1 MFGFLKKKLKES
13 VKRFTKKV
21 EAEKPK
27 PVSKKPEV
35 KVQKK
40 PDKEVKK
47 IKRKKQE
54 GLQTVEKEVEHVEE
68 EQEGVMENSEDTEE
82 TIEELPEEEAESLK
96 EPVVEPINL
105 EPEEKLEEELHIE
118 KPEKKLGLKT
128 RFFKKITERTIG
140 AGDIEEFFQSVETD
154 LLQVNIA
161 FEVIQLLK
169 DQLRKSLE
177 GREIKR
183 SQVEAEITK
192 ALEAGLLKTV
202 DQGKVDIEAV
212 IKKCKSNNR
221 PAVVVILGFNGAGK
235 TTSIAKLAN
244 YLKNKN
250 YKTVLAAGDTWRAAA
265 QEQLEFHGE
274 KIGVKVIKHQYGA
287 DSAAVVFDAVKHAKA
302 KGLDIVIADTAG
314 RTHTNTNLMDELKKV
329 CRVNKPD
336 LKVLVVDSLTGND
349 AVEQAKT
356 FDAEIGID
364 AVVLTKVDVDEK
376 GGAILSVAYAVK
388 KPILFLG
395 VGQKYEEFEQFDPK
409 KFVKSLMEE

>member
-1 MFGFLKKKLKES
+1 MLGFLKKKLKDS
-13 VKRFTKKV
+13 IKKFSKKV
-21 EAEKPK
+21 ESEEKAK
-27 PVSKKPEV
+27 PVPKAKEKKPAKPV
-35 KVQKK
+35 KPEPK
-40 PDKEVKK
+40 KK
-47 IKRKKQE
+47 IKKPLE
-54 GLQTVEKEVEHVEE
+54 IIEKEIEHIKE
-68 EQEGVMENSEDTEE
+68 EQEGVLEEQETEE
-82 TIEELPEEEAESLK
+82 IAEELPEQEVESIQ
-96 EPVVEPINL
+96 EPVVKPAKL
-105 EPEEKLEEELHIE
+105 EQEEEIEEELHVE
-118 KPEKKLGLKT
+118 KPKIGL
-128 RFFKKITERTIG
+128 RQRLFKKITQRK
-140 AGDIEEFFQSVETD
+140 IEAADLDGFFEEMEPD
-154 LLQVNIA
+154 LLQANIA
-161 FEVIQLLK
+161 FEVIQFLK

-183 SQVEAEITK
+183 SHVEDEITK
-192 ALEAGLLKTV
+192 ALEIGLLKTV
-202 DQGKVDIEAV
+202 DQGRVDIEAV

-221 PAVVVILGFNGAGK
+221 PAVVVVIGFNGAGK

-250 YKTVLAAGDTWRAAA
+250 YKPVLAAGDTWRAAA
-265 QEQLEFHGE
+265 QEQLEYHGE

-287 DSAAVVFDAVKHAKA
+287 DSAAVVFDAVKHAEA

-364 AVVLTKVDVDEK
+364 AVVLTKVDVNER

-395 VGQKYEEFEQFDPK
+395 MGQKYEEFEQFDAQ
-409 KFVKSLMEE
+409 KFVKSLVE

>member
-13 VKRFTKKV
+13 IKKFSKRV
-21 EAEKPK
+21 AEEKL
-27 PVSKKPEV
+27 VSKKEV
-35 KVQKK
+35 KVGK
-40 PDKEVKK
+40 PEKEIRKVKK
-47 IKRKKQE
+47 RKNQNFEKI
-54 GLQTVEKEVEHVEE
+54 EKEVQHIEE
-68 EQEGVMENSEDTEE
+68 EQHG
-82 TIEELPEEEAESLK
+82 IEEPLEEVNEEVAENAEEESIK
-96 EPVVEPINL
+96 EPVVEPIDI
-105 EPEEKLEEELHIE
+105 EAEEKIEEELHIKTE
-118 KPEKKLGLKT
+118 SKPKLGLGQ
-128 RFFKKITERTIG
+128 RLFKKITERKIE
-140 AGDIEEFFQSVETD
+140 AKDIDQFFEEMESD
-154 LLQVNIA
+154 LLQANVA
-161 FEVIQLLK
+161 FEVIEFLK
-169 DQLRKSLE
+169 VELRKGLE
-177 GREIKR
+177 GKDIKR
-183 SQVEAEITK
+183 SQVENQITA
-192 ALEAGLLKTV
+192 ALENGLLKTV
-202 DQGKVDIEAV
+202 DQGKVDLEAL
-212 IKKCKSNNR
+212 IKKSKANSR

-250 YKTVLAAGDTWRAAA
+250 HKVVLAAGDTWRAAA

-287 DSAAVVFDAVKHAKA
+287 DSAAVVFDAVKHAEA

-356 FDAEIGID
+356 FDAEIGVD

-376 GGAILSVAYAVK
+376 GGAILSVAYAIK

-395 VGQKYEEFEQFDPK
+395 VGQKYEEFEQFDPQ
-409 KFVKSLMEE
+409 KFVKSLVGG